1 VDETTMEHRIIRPV
15 AWAKSSVRKRV
26 MLFFVFLGEIRY
38 TKTIDKFRQ
47 EAVTRRNIR
56 MKIAIGADH
65 AGYRL
70 KEELVPFIQSLGHE
84 IEDFG
89 CNCDQSVDYPDYA
102 LPVCDNVSA
111 GQADRGILICG
122 TGIGMSIAAN
132 KVPGIRCALV
142 HDMFSAKA
150 TREHNDTNVLAMGE
164 RVIGPG
170 IAQEIIRI
178 WLETPFSNGER
189 HAGRVGKVM
198 QLESKYATHP

>member
-1 VDETTMEHRIIRPV
+1 
-15 AWAKSSVRKRV
+15 
-26 MLFFVFLGEIRY
+26 
-38 TKTIDKFRQ
+38 
-47 EAVTRRNIR
+47 

-70 KEELVPFIQSLGHE
+70 KDELVPFIQSLGHE
-84 IEDFG
+84 IEDVG
-89 CNCDQSVDYPDYA
+89 CHCDQSVDYPDYA
-102 LPVCDNVSA
+102 LPVCDKVSE
-111 GQADRGILICG
+111 GQVDRGILICG

-178 WLETPFSNGER
+178 WLETPFSGGER
-189 HAGRVGKVM
+189 HVGRVGKVM
-198 QLESKYATHP
+198 QLESKYASHP